1 MQNNTFSGD
10 SLRQKIIVLE
20 QIGSTNDYL
29 KSQLSNFKPLPEWT
43 AIMARHQTHGR
54 GQRGNVWTVP
64 PNKNITVSTLLY
76 PKFLSLQDHF
86 LLNMLISLG
95 IIDWLKSLKIDAEIK
110 WPNDIL
116 LNGKKIA
123 GILIENSSTSKAI
136 NHAIIGIGINVNQ
149 QEFPAEI
156 KATASSILKETGNE
170 IHDLVKA
177 CEDLLQS
184 IQNKYDAFKSEKITQ
199 EELLNLYNKLLFQ
212 RDIPAIYTSNDIQF
226 EGIIRKVDRN
236 GLINIESASELKSY
250 QFKEVVFHL
259 QKIDYTRKKNN

>member
-1 MQNNTFSGD
+1 LQNNTFSGD

-43 AIMARHQTHGR
+43 AIMARHQTQGR

-64 PNKNITVSTLLY
+64 ANKNITVSTLLY

-95 IIDWLKSLKIDAEIK
+95 IIDWLKSLQIDAEIK

-149 QEFPAEI
+149 QEFPEEI
-156 KATASSILKETGNE
+156 KATASSILNETGKE
-170 IHDLVKA
+170 LPDLLKA
-177 CEDLLQS
+177 CEELLQFL
-184 IQNKYDAFKSEKITQ
+184 QNKYDALKIQEISE
-199 EELLNLYNKLLFQ
+199 EDLLDRYNKLLFQ

-236 GLINIESASELKSY
+236 GLLYIESDSELKSY

-259 QKIDYTRKKNN
+259 QKIDYTWKKNN